1 MFYRYHS
8 NDLQFLR
15 LVEPAPRVVPL
26 FCFRVDGA
34 WEFLWSKMAE
44 GPESKPGRL
53 SFSYD

>member
-1 MFYRYHS
+1 MFCRYHS
-8 NDLQFLR
+8 IDQQFLR
-15 LVEPAPRVVPL
+15 LVEPALRAAPL
-26 FCFRVDGA
+26 FCFRVEGA